1 MVFNKNIKILAFVG
15 MAGSGKTTA
24 VNYLAEKGFPKIYSG
39 GMLFDEMEKSG
50 IELTPE
56 NQRSFR
62 EQIRRERGDDY
73 IARLCAEQIHNLI
86 NAGQKQLV
94 LDGPYT
100 WPEYR
105 FLKTEF
111 PGAITVVA
119 VVAPR
124 KLRHNR
130 LTKRPD
136 RPFSELQSQQRDQSE
151 IEGIEK
157 AGPIAMADYYIDSTG
172 NLDDFY
178 AKIDEVAERIRFS
191 HNT

>member
-1 MVFNKNIKILAFVG
+1 

-24 VNYLAEKGFPKIYSG
+24 VNYLAEKGFPRIYSG
-39 GMLFDEMEKSG
+39 GMLFDEMQKRN
-50 IELTPE
+50 IEITPE
-56 NQRSFR
+56 NQQSFR

-73 IARLCAEQIHNLI
+73 IAKLCAEQIHNLI
-86 NAGQKQLV
+86 DAGQKQIV

-105 FLKTEF
+105 YLKSEF
-111 PGAITVVA
+111 PGNITVIA
-119 VVAPR
+119 TVAPR

-136 RPFSELQSQQRDQSE
+136 RPFSELQSLERDQSE

-157 AGPIAMADYYIDSTG
+157 AGPIAMADHYIDSNG
-172 NLDDFY
+172 SLDDFY
-178 AKIDEVAERIRFS
+178 SKIDQLVDEVKFIKTSA
-191 HNT
+191 